1 MRVEL
6 NGRTIETGATT
17 LAELMAEQQIDPRTV
32 ATALN
37 VEFVPR
43 SRYASQQ
50 LEAGNQLEILSPM
63 QGG

>member
-1 MRVEL
+1 MRVQL
-6 NGRTIETGATT
+6 NGRTIETSAIT

-37 VEFVPR
+37 GEFVPR
-43 SRYASQQ
+43 SRYVSQQ
-50 LEAGNQLEILSPM
+50 LEAGSPLEILSAM

>member
-1 MRVEL
+1 
-6 NGRTIETGATT
+6 
-17 LAELMAEQQIDPRTV
+17 MAEQQIDPRTV

-37 VEFVPR
+37 GEFVPR

-50 LEAGNQLEILSPM
+50 LEAGSQLEILSPM

>member
-6 NGRTIETGATT
+6 NGRTIETSATT

-37 VEFVPR
+37 GEFVPR
-43 SRYASQQ
+43 SCYASQQ

>member
-1 MRVEL
+1 MRVQL
-6 NGRTIETGATT
+6 NGRTIETSAIT

-37 VEFVPR
+37 GEFVPR
-43 SRYASQQ
+43 SHYVSQQ
-50 LEAGNQLEILSPM
+50 LEAGSQLEILSPM

>member
-1 MRVEL
+1 MRVQL
-6 NGRTIETGATT
+6 NGRTIETDACT
-17 LAELMAEQQIDPRTV
+17 LAELLQEQQIDPRSV
-32 ATALN
+32 AAALN
-37 VEFVPR
+37 GEFVPR

>member
-1 MRVEL
+1 MRIKL
-6 NGRTIETGATT
+6 NGRAIETGATT
-17 LAELMAEQQIDPRTV
+17 LAELMQEQQIDARTV

-37 VEFVPR
+37 GEFVPR
-43 SRYASQQ
+43 TRYASQR

>member
-1 MRVEL
+1 MRVQL
-6 NGRTIETGATT
+6 NGRMIETSAIT

-37 VEFVPR
+37 GEFVPR

-50 LEAGNQLEILSPM
+50 LEPGSQLEILSPM

>member
-1 MRVEL
+1 MRIEL
-6 NGRTIETGATT
+6 NGRAIETGATT
-17 LAELMAEQQIDPRTV
+17 LAELMQEQQIDPRTV

-37 VEFVPR
+37 GEFVPR
-43 SRYASQQ
+43 SRYVSQR

>member
-1 MRVEL
+1 MRVQL
-6 NGRTIETGATT
+6 NGRTIETSAIT

-37 VEFVPR
+37 GEFVPR
-43 SRYASQQ
+43 SRSASQQ
-50 LEAGNQLEILSPM
+50 LEAGSQLEILSTM

>member
-6 NGRTIETGATT
+6 NGRTIETSATT
-17 LAELMAEQQIDPRTV
+17 LAELMEQEIDPRTV

-37 VEFVPR
+37 GEFVPR

>member
-1 MRVEL
+1 MRIEL
-6 NGRTIETGATT
+6 NGRTLNTGAST
-17 LAELMAEQQIDPRTV
+17 LAELLQEQQIDPRTV

-37 VEFVPR
+37 GEFVPR
-43 SRYASQQ
+43 SQYASQQ

>member
-1 MRVEL
+1 MQVQL
-6 NGRTIETGATT
+6 NGRTIETSAIT

-37 VEFVPR
+37 GEFVPR

-50 LEAGNQLEILSPM
+50 LEAGSQLEILSPM

>member
-37 VEFVPR
+37 GEFVPR
-43 SRYASQQ
+43 SRYTSQQ

>member
-6 NGRTIETGATT
+6 NGRTIETSATT
-17 LAELMAEQQIDPRTV
+17 LAELMAEQEIDPRTV
-32 ATALN
+32 AAALN
-37 VEFVPR
+37 GEFVPR

>member
-1 MRVEL
+1 MRIEL
-6 NGRTIETGATT
+6 NGRAIETGATT
-17 LAELMAEQQIDPRTV
+17 LAELMQEQQIDPRTV

-37 VEFVPR
+37 GEFVPR
-43 SRYASQQ
+43 SRYASQR

>member
-1 MRVEL
+1 MRVQL
-6 NGRTIETGATT
+6 NGRTIETSAIT

-37 VEFVPR
+37 GEFVPR
-43 SRYASQQ
+43 NRYASQQ
-50 LEAGNQLEILSPM
+50 LEAGSQLEILSPM

>member
-17 LAELMAEQQIDPRTV
+17 LAELMAEQEIDPRTV

-37 VEFVPR
+37 GEFVPR
-43 SRYASQQ
+43 SRYTSQQ

>member
-1 MRVEL
+1 MRVQL
-6 NGRTIETGATT
+6 NGRTIETDAGT
-17 LAELMAEQQIDPRTV
+17 LAELLQEQQIDPRSV
-32 ATALN
+32 AAALN
-37 VEFVPR
+37 GEFVPR

>member
-6 NGRTIETGATT
+6 NGRTIETSATT
-17 LAELMAEQQIDPRTV
+17 LAELMEEQQIDPRTV

-37 VEFVPR
+37 GEFVPR
-43 SRYASQQ
+43 SRYTSQQ

>member
-6 NGRTIETGATT
+6 NGRTIETSATT
-17 LAELMAEQQIDPRTV
+17 LAELMAEQQIDPLTV

-37 VEFVPR
+37 GEFVPR